1 MEFVNPGKGRLDVP
15 FADLLA
21 YLKRSFLPSND
32 LEHVRENM
40 EALRQISGES
50 LRTFNRK
57 FRDLSELA
65 YPSEQRTDDQGKLL
79 IKLYIKGLHSRDI
92 ARNVLRESPTSL
104 QDAMATAVDSDEVE
118 NALQRMGHRN
128 EEPMDVSAAA
138 FQSRQE
144 ASWTSLSK
152 QIAKMNT
159 KLAKMELQMQHG
171 GPSWTP
177 RCSGKTNSRT
187 ANGKPICFSCK
198 IAGHIA
204 KYCPKKVQGPQST
217 PMDVSPAPPPY
228 SRVGPGKLLGRP
240 ELCPGR
246 PFLRLELDTIK
257 IEGLLDTGSS
267 RTLLAAK
274 IFFKLVNTQRR
285 TPILSPSDLGL
296 QSVTGHRLL
305 VLGKTQIHIKKA
317 GCLDVYIVDG
327 LHNDLILGIDS
338 ISKGQGH
345 IDFPNKT
352 FFWFKQKWPLLGEKL
367 SQIIGTLDRTL
378 PSGHPAITELLSKFK
393 QIFSHK
399 TDPLRPCT
407 LQSIKIV
414 TEGTLFAKG
423 PIGPPY

>member
-1 MEFVNPGKGRLDVP
+1 MNEQQFKTYLESQAIWRREDEQKRSEKEYLNDLVSNLIKTDGGNIDEFRRWATRLRSNAALLQDNSAAIQLMLRTTLGSLKDEIDRYILEFVNLNPGKGRLDVP

-92 ARNVLRESPTSL
+92 ARNVLRASPTSL

-128 EEPMDVSAAA
+128 EEPMDISAAA

-177 RCSGKTNSRT
+177 RRSGNTNSRT
-187 ANGKPICFSCK
+187 ADGKPICFSCK
-198 IAGHIA
+198 TAGHIA

-217 PMDVSPAPPPY
+217 PMDVSSA
-228 SRVGPGKLLGRP
+228 
-240 ELCPGR
+240 
-246 PFLRLELDTIK
+246 
-257 IEGLLDTGSS
+257 
-267 RTLLAAK
+267 
-274 IFFKLVNTQRR
+274 
-285 TPILSPSDLGL
+285 SP
-296 QSVTGHRLL
+296 T
-305 VLGKTQIHIKKA
+305 A
-317 GCLDVYIVDG
+317 GTD
-327 LHNDLILGIDS
+327 
-338 ISKGQGH
+338 QGN
-345 IDFPNKT
+345 F
-352 FFWFKQKWPLLGEKL
+352 
-367 SQIIGTLDRTL
+367 
-378 PSGHPAITELLSKFK
+378 
-393 QIFSHK
+393 
-399 TDPLRPCT
+399 
-407 LQSIKIV
+407 
-414 TEGTLFAKG
+414 
-423 PIGPPY
+423 